1 VVRSQPGQI
10 VLETLSQKNPSQK
23 RTGGVA
29 QGVGPEFKSQHH
41 THKKKKTRRLRQ
53 LELYCKTL
61 SKKMCSV
68 RCWQIVSPIFLF
80 LFITIN

>member
-41 THKKKKTRRLRQ
+41 KKKK
-53 LELYCKTL
+53 
-61 SKKMCSV
+61 KKKN
-68 RCWQIVSPIFLF
+68 QEA
-80 LFITIN
+80 